1 MPMRYDKLFALIEGK
16 GLTMYSLRR
25 DKVVGV
31 ATLEKMRKGE
41 GHVDTR
47 SLERLCE
54 YLDCQPGDI
63 MEYVPEKRGGWH
75 SRKRGGFLNESKG
88 FKGHTDGV
96 EPPKSPL

>member
-31 ATLEKMRKGE
+31 ATLEKMWKGE

-63 MEYVPEKRGGWH
+63 MEYVPEKGGMA
-75 SRKRGGFLNESKG
+75 
-88 FKGHTDGV
+88 
-96 EPPKSPL
+96 